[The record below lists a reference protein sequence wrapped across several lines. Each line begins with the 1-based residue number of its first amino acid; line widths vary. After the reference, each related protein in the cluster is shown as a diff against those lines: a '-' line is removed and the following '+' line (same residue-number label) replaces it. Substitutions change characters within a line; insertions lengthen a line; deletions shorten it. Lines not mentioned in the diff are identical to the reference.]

1 MATPM
6 LPVAAPTSR
15 DRAVLIVGTL
25 RVTCLLTSEET
36 DGAYSLFEVVT
47 PPHDQGP
54 PPHTHTREDEAF
66 YVLEGE
72 HVVVVGGREVRGGP
86 GTWMFAPRSVPH
98 GFRNDGDVP
107 SRVLMIASPGG
118 FEKFFEAC
126 GVPAMSSDEPL
137 APPSEEQI
145 RRILEE
151 MPRFGMTPHL

>member
-1 MATPM
+1 MAIQPI
-6 LPVAAPTSR
+6 PVMAPTTR
-15 DRAVLIVGTL
+15 DRKALIVGSL

-36 DGAYSLFEVVT
+36 DGAYSLFEIIT

-72 HVVVVGGREVRGGP
+72 HVVVIDGREIRGGP
-86 GTWMFAPRSVPH
+86 GSWMFAPRNIPH

-107 SRVLMIASPGG
+107 SRVLMFASPGG

-126 GVPAMSSDEPL
+126 GIPAASPDEPL
-137 APPSEEQI
+137 APPTESQI
-145 RRILEE
+145 AKILEE
-151 MPRFGMTPHL
+151 MPRYGMTPHL